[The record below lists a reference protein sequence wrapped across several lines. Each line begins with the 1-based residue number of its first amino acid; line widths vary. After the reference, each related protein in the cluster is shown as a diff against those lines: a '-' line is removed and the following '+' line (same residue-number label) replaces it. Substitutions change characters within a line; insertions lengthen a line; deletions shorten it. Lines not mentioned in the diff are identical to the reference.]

1 MQRVKYVLLFMFYP
15 IKKIKKQKSKYKST
29 YIKKSLEDCPSLMV
43 KDRDDKWKNWR
54 TKMYKIY
61 KIDRSILS
69 DKKLHW
75 WKYFYPG

>member
-43 KDRDDKWKNWR
+43 KDRDDK
-54 TKMYKIY
+54 
-61 KIDRSILS
+61 
-69 DKKLHW
+69 
-75 WKYFYPG
+75 